1 MQGYATP
8 ATPLAAHLRV
18 VDDGS
23 TPDQA
28 TVLDLILD
36 QLAARV
42 ADQIAA
48 RLTAVDEPPADQ
60 WLDSRGA
67 AAYLGISRDTVR
79 RLAAEGLLPT
89 EQSAANCKLYF
100 RRSDLDSW
108 RRNSS
113 NPITLRRAA

>member
-8 ATPLAAHLRV
+8 ATRLAAKVRLV
-18 VDDGS
+18 GDGCS
-23 TPDQA
+23 PDQA

-42 ADQIAA
+42 ADQITA
-48 RLTAVDEPPADQ
+48 RLAAVNEPLADQ

-79 RLAAEGLLPT
+79 RLAAEGSLPT
-89 EQSAANCKLYF
+89 EQASANCKLYF
-100 RRSDLDSW
+100 RRSDLDKW
-108 RRNSS
+108 RRNGS
-113 NPITLRRAA
+113 NPIALRKAA